1 MSERGRKKVLFD
13 LDDTILDFHTAER
26 HALKAAF
33 DELGI
38 ASEEELLSH
47 YSEINAYCW
56 QQLELGKMTR
66 EEVLVSRFEKLFTE
80 RGIACDARAA
90 QDCYEGFLESGHFF
104 VPGAPKLLEELFPK
118 YDLYLVSNGNS
129 VTQAGRLKS
138 AGISPYF
145 KGIFISEEIGVNK
158 PARAFF
164 DACFAA
170 IPDFRAENA
179 IIIGDSLTSDIL
191 GGINAGIRTCW
202 FNPAGKSERDDIKPD
217 YMIRSLGELPAMLE
231 EIFA

>member
-38 ASEEELLSH
+38 AAEEELLSH

-66 EEVLVSRFEKLFTE
+66 EEVLVSRFEKLFHE
-80 RGIACDARAA
+80 KRIDCDARTA

-104 VPGAPKLLEELFPK
+104 VPGAPELLEELYPC
-118 YDLYLVSNGNS
+118 YDLCRISKAFSFRSRSASTNPQGNFS
-129 VTQAGRLKS
+129 R
-138 AGISPYF
+138 
-145 KGIFISEEIGVNK
+145 
-158 PARAFF
+158 PALR
-164 DACFAA
+164 
-170 IPDFRAENA
+170 R
-179 IIIGDSLTSDIL
+179 SRIL
-191 GGINAGIRTCW
+191 GERT
-202 FNPAGKSERDDIKPD
+202 R
-217 YMIRSLGELPAMLE
+217 
-231 EIFA
+231 